1 MADLLHPTVP
11 DLEDAPET
19 PDDPGDFELAV
30 SAEDQMEAQ
39 LLVSACEE
47 AGIQVILRS
56 KRSGLVGTMVSPVE
70 GFDILVPRK
79 DLERA
84 GRILEERKQVLE
96 ADPEGAAQAAE
107 DEEARSE
114 KP

>member
-56 KRSGLVGTMVSPVE
+56 QRSGLVGALVSPVE
-70 GFDILVPRK
+70 GIDILVPRQ
-79 DLERA
+79 DLEPA
-84 GRILEERKQVLE
+84 GRSPGGSKPVVP
-96 ADPEGAAQAAE
+96 AGTAGAG
-107 DEEARSE
+107 
-114 KP
+114 P